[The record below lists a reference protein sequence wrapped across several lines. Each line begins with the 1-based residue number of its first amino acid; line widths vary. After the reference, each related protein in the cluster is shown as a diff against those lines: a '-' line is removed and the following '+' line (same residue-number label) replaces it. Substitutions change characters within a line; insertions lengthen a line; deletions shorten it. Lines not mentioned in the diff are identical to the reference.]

1 MNPSYFRIKLDI
13 DKAIERL
20 CVWNESDYN
29 ERIETKFSKAVDV
42 SLDEN
47 GQWKGSCLYVYEN
60 DGWTIF
66 EDLSGGY
73 SFIEAEQWKD
83 FAKGNEFVFAG
94 YNDAILYA
102 ELIAIENG
110 IVTKNFIEDYDMPE
124 DNVNEGDGIADI
136 NDWTDVAG
144 FVDDD
149 ELVYSDEGI
158 VIIF

>member
-1 MNPSYFRIKLDI
+1 MNPSYFRIKLDME
-13 DKAIERL
+13 KAIERL
-20 CVWNESDYN
+20 CVWNGSDYK
-29 ERIETKFSKAVDV
+29 ERIETEFFKAVDV

-47 GQWKGSCLYVYEN
+47 EEWKGSCLYVYEN

-66 EDLSGGY
+66 EDLSGDY
-73 SFIEAEQWKD
+73 SCIGAEQWKD
-83 FAKGNEFVFAG
+83 YAKGNELVFAG

-102 ELIAIENG
+102 ELIVIENG